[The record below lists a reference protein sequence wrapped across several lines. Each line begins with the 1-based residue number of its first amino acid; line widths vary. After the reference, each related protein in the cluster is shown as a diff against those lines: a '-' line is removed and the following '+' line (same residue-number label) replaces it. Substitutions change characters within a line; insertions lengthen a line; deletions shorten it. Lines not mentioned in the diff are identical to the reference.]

1 MKAAAIDGG
10 EVCRAKDPAEAGCL
24 RGKKLV
30 FGRVMERN
38 EIQPSAVVV
47 MNGGLVYNRYG
58 KIKEDRRSTIG

>member
-10 EVCRAKDPAEAGCL
+10 EVCREIDSAETGCL
-24 RGKKLV
+24 RGKKFV

-38 EIQPSAVVV
+38 EIQPSTVVV
-47 MNGGLVYNRYG
+47 MDGGLVYNRYG